1 MTDKKMYYGENTYG
15 FPAFKHFKHPTNSKW
30 HYLLIFGGCS
40 TDKKALSK
48 NVVVFKV
55 IIGDKLEKADEV
67 KISFIKAIEQKP
79 LP

>member
-1 MTDKKMYYGENTYG
+1 MTDKKIFYCENTYG
-15 FPAFKHFKHPTNSKW
+15 FPAFKHFKHPSNSKW

-55 IIGDKLEKADEV
+55 IIGDKLEKFDEV
-67 KISFIKAIEQKP
+67 KINFIKAIEQ
-79 LP
+79 